1 MRRAALFA
9 ALMLAAPSALG
20 ARRVVVLDTSAR
32 SDFAWPSGQRAVVAE
47 LMASDAELVIRPALA
62 GNASALEREV
72 FEAAGEPDTV
82 GAVGVGREGSVGI
95 ALVALHAGRS
105 PVRIEDDVAQGPVA
119 DGAVALRVS
128 EVLKVRSFELPPAAE
143 PHRAPPPPRE
153 AHLALWPWVAF
164 GVAATR
170 GASSAAPAVALG
182 LRVPIAPWLALEP
195 AGALTLGG
203 LRVDTSAGD
212 VALAARQATLD
223 FVIAPADHEGLSPGV
238 AAGGGIAWISG
249 QPRAESGYHGTE
261 SSTQVS
267 VFGMRA
273 FGAWQRKSLR
283 LLAFVEA
290 SLFVPAVT
298 VTVSGDG
305 SELARLGQP
314 WLMSGVAIGYGP

>member
-1 MRRAALFA
+1 MRRALFA
-9 ALMLAAPSALG
+9 ALVLAAPSALA
-20 ARRVVVLDTSAR
+20 ARRVVVLDTSAS

-47 LMASDAELVIRPALA
+47 LMANEAELVIRPALA
-62 GNASALEREV
+62 GSKDALEREA
-72 FEAAGEPDTV
+72 FDAAREPDTV
-82 GAVGVGREGSVGI
+82 GAVGVGREGSVGF
-95 ALVALHAGRS
+95 ALVALHVGRS
-105 PVRIEDDVAQGPVA
+105 PVRIEGDIAQGPVA

-128 EVLKVRSFELPPAAE
+128 EVLNVRSFDLPPDTA
-143 PHRAPPPPRE
+143 PHRAPPSPQETHAR
-153 AHLALWPWVAF
+153 LWPWVAF

-170 GASSAAPAVALG
+170 GASSAAPALALG
-182 LRVPIAPWLALEP
+182 LRVPIARWLALEP

-212 VALAARQATLD
+212 VSLAARRATLE
-223 FVIAPADHEGLSPGV
+223 FVIAPADQEGFSPGV
-238 AAGGGIAWISG
+238 AAGGGIAWVAG
-249 QPRAESGYHGTE
+249 QPRAESGYRGTE
-261 SSTQVS
+261 SSTQVA

-298 VTVSGDG
+298 VTISGDG